1 MCWTEF
7 DYFIER
13 RSVMMKIWKLLLL
26 THNIIINDN
35 DNDNDNDDQ
44 NLLLR
49 CIINIRYE
57 YFNYFDVYD

>member
-1 MCWTEF
+1 
-7 DYFIER
+7 
-13 RSVMMKIWKLLLL
+13 MMKIWKLLLL